1 MAPRIGLIHAL
12 RESLEPIRA
21 AFARHWPEAELMN
34 LLDDSLSADL
44 AREGRLTPEM
54 IERFISLGRYARD
67 TDVAAILFTC
77 SAFGPAI
84 EAVSRDLAPLPVYKP
99 NTAAVADAVA
109 RGAKVGLLASFAP
122 TLTSM
127 MEEFPAGVE
136 IQGRHCAGALEA
148 LEAGDPDAHDRIAA
162 AAAAES
168 FGSCDCILLAQF
180 SLARVAAAVAAATG
194 KPVVTTPDAA
204 VRALRAGLSS
214 QGQTLDRR

>member
-12 RESLEPIRA
+12 RESVEPIRA

-54 IERFISLGRYARD
+54 IERFIALGRYARD
-67 TDVAAILFTC
+67 TEVAAILFTC

-84 EAVSRDLAPLPVYKP
+84 EAVSRDLAPLPVHKP
-99 NTAAVADAVA
+99 NTAGVADAVA
-109 RGAKVGLLASFAP
+109 RGGKVALLASFAP
-122 TLTSM
+122 TLASM
-127 MEEFPAGVE
+127 TAEFPACVE
-136 IQGRHCAGALEA
+136 IQVRHCTGALEA
-148 LEAGDPDAHDRIAA
+148 LEAGDADAHDRIAA
-162 AAAAES
+162 AAAAEA

-180 SLARVAAAVAAATG
+180 SLARAAAAVAAATG

-204 VRALRAGLSS
+204 VRALRAIVERPG
-214 QGQTLDRR
+214 